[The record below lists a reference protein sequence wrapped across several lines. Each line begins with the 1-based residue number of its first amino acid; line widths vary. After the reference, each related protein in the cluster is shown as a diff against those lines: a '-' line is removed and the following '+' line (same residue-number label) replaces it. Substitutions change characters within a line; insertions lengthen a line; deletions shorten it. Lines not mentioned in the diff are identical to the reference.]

1 MRTAAR
7 VSRHSSRPEN
17 QPQTGKNEE
26 DTWGSA
32 TPREERKGDRKCPP
46 SILRQRQP
54 ERGSCGAKA
63 QRTPRRVHFREPLE
77 VAIHCKRDTG
87 ASPPDWPQGL
97 DIANRDAKTTVKE
110 LTCLALWSTVPS
122 RSASHGSPLLQ
133 PTPHRGSLFLRLSV
147 CVLLGVALGL
157 YCGRARPI
165 MMALEDLQARLLV
178 LILRLWHMALT
189 CWRCLLQL

>member
-77 VAIHCKRDTG
+77 VAIHY
-87 ASPPDWPQGL
+87 
-97 DIANRDAKTTVKE
+97 IANRDAKTTVK
-110 LTCLALWSTVPS
+110 VPS

-189 CWRCLLQL
+189 CWRC